1 MVQLLTQ
8 TADTSAQGGQLQV
21 IALIFLIVFAAGMAV
36 IGIKSA
42 GKAKTLDGFVLGG
55 RNVGAWMS
63 AFAFGTSY
71 FSAVI
76 FVGYAGTHGW
86 NIGLGAIWIGVGNAL
101 IGCLLAWTLLARPVR
116 RMTRRM
122 NTRTMPEFFEGRF
135 GSKGMKIFAALI
147 IFVFLM
153 PYAATVYRGLGV
165 FFGTVFPGA
174 GELIPGMSST
184 VLCMLIV
191 AVLTGIY
198 LVLGGYV
205 AVALTDFIQ
214 GLVMIAGIVV
224 LMVAVLAHPN
234 VGGIGNAVKALG
246 AMTDDVGKAL
256 TLTSP
261 FGGNNWS
268 FLLINILLT
277 SVGTFGLPQMV
288 HKFYAIRDE
297 ASIKRGAVI
306 STVFAGVIGIGAYLV
321 GSMARLVL
329 NNQAPMKPGGGI
341 DFDAIIPKMLITAF
355 SDSIWGSVLLSVI
368 LLMLLSASMSTLSS
382 VVLSSSTAVTVDFI
396 QAVKKDVNKDKQV
409 LLTRIMCL
417 VFVALSFVF
426 ATLNISIIVSLMS
439 YSWGIVAGS
448 FIGPFL
454 WGLRSK
460 RISKIGAWCGM
471 LGGFL
476 TVVTMTTIYTI
487 QNLDTAETAYAAFQ
501 AASKNSPLFGVTA
514 MGVSLVLT
522 PLVSLFTRPVEKERL
537 EAAFGDAKTEETA
550 L

>member
-1 MVQLLTQ
+1 MVQFLAQ
-8 TADTSAQGGQLQV
+8 TAGTETQGGQLQT
-21 IALIFLIVFAAGMAV
+21 IALIFLIVFAIGMAV
-36 IGIKSA
+36 IGIKSV
-42 GKAKTLDGFVLGG
+42 GKAKSLEGFVLGG

-86 NIGLGAIWIGVGNAL
+86 NIGLGAIWIGIGNAL

-116 RMTRRM
+116 KMTRRM

-135 GSKGMKIFAALI
+135 SSRGMKLFSAML

-165 FFGTVFPGA
+165 FFGAVFPGA
-174 GELIPGMSST
+174 GDWIPGMSST
-184 VLCMLIV
+184 TLCMLIV
-191 AVLTGIY
+191 AVLTGVY

-205 AVALTDFIQ
+205 AIALTDFIQ

-224 LMVAVLAHPN
+224 LVIAVLAHPN
-234 VGGIGNAVKALG
+234 VGGLGNAIDQLK
-246 AMTDDVGKAL
+246 AMTDDAGKAL

-261 FGGNNWS
+261 FGGKNWS
-268 FLLINILLT
+268 FLMVNILLT

-297 ASIKRGAVI
+297 SAIKRGAVI
-306 STVFAGVIGIGAYLV
+306 STFFAGIIGIGAYLV

-329 NNQAPMKPGGGI
+329 NGQPPLKADGSI
-341 DFDAIIPKMLITAF
+341 DFDSIIPQMLITAF
-355 SDSIWGSVLLSVI
+355 SGSIWGSVLLSVI

-382 VVLSSSTAVTVDFI
+382 VVLSSSTAVSVDFI
-396 QAVKKDVNKDKQV
+396 QTVKKDVNKDKQV

-471 LGGFL
+471 LGGFM
-476 TVVTMTTIYTI
+476 TVVIMTTVYTI
-487 QNLDTAETAYAAFQ
+487 QNLDTAETVYKAFQ
-501 AASKNSPLFGVTA
+501 AASKNSPTFGVVA
-514 MGVSLVLT
+514 MAVSLVLT
-522 PLVSLFTRPVEKERL
+522 PLVSLFTRPVDQKTL
-537 EAAFGDAKTEETA
+537 TAAFGNGTEE
-550 L
+550 